1 MDFTEWKGVS
11 VLSNWKNIQ
20 KAKAIESK
28 NRERILAVNPHVDD
42 GSGIYFLT
50 RTDED
55 GIRYAYIGQAKHLLT
70 RLAQHL
76 SGYQHIDLSI
86 KSHGLLSVDENIYGW
101 NIGFFHYEVDDLDYW
116 EKYWIKK
123 YAQYGYQLR
132 NKTAGGQGEGK
143 KQIAEYRP
151 GKGYRDGLAQGKIN
165 LARELA
171 NIADKHLVISLK
183 PEKQNNS
190 VSQRQ
195 FVRFMELLHGE
206 KDGSSDEE
214 S

>member
-1 MDFTEWKGVS
+1 M
-11 VLSNWKNIQ
+11 
-20 KAKAIESK
+20 AIEAK
-28 NRERILAVNPHVDD
+28 NKKRILEINPHVDD

-50 RTDED
+50 RMDED

-76 SGYQHIDLSI
+76 SGYQHIDLSLR
-86 KSHGLLSVDENIYGW
+86 KHGLYTTDNIYGW
-101 NIGFFHYEVDDLDYW
+101 KIGFMWFPIEQLD
-116 EKYWIKK
+116 EMEQKYIRQ
-123 YAQYGYQLR
+123 YAQSGYQLR

-171 NIADKHLVISLK
+171 NIADKHLAISLK

-190 VSQRQ
+190 VSKRQ